1 MKVFNTGKTISL
13 KNIES
18 FEKVEIGTTF
28 FNFTKDIS
36 TPKYELV
43 DKKFYLLVLDDD
55 EPNHDKD
62 NPDYVIEKVEIKPE
76 DWFKSKYEG
85 YDKYDIED
93 GYCGDR
99 WEGEFVIESTIKNLS
114 TNEIFINCEYE
125 RNWNAFISDDL
136 AEWSA
141 FNENEAFELADW
153 YYKKQ
158 Y

>member
-1 MKVFNTGKTISL
+1 MKEFNTGRTIRL
-13 KNIES
+13 NNIES
-18 FEKVEIGTTF
+18 FEKVEIGSTF

-36 TPKYELV
+36 TPRYELI
-43 DKKFYLLVLDDD
+43 DKKFYLLVLDDE
-55 EPNHDKD
+55 EPNHDKN
-62 NPDYVIEKVEIKPE
+62 NPDYVIEKVEIKIE
-76 DWFKSKYEG
+76 DWFKPKYDG

-93 GYCGDR
+93 GYCGYR

-125 RNWNAFISDDL
+125 RNWDAFVSDDL

-141 FNENEAFELADW
+141 FDENEAFELADW